1 MTTDGP
7 LPDARAPLLAVSGLG
22 KRYPVIGQ
30 RGDRAH
36 ALWDVLRGRA
46 PRRTVQVLHDVSF
59 TLRPGESLG
68 IIGENGAGKSTLL
81 KLLTGV
87 LTPST
92 GQVQRRGRIGALLEL
107 GAGFHPE
114 YSGRDNVRMAA
125 ALHGLSAR
133 ELAERMA
140 QIEAFADIGDYL
152 DEPVK
157 HYSSGMVVRL
167 GFALVSR
174 LRPDLLITDEV
185 LAVGDESFQK
195 KCIHWLDDYLG
206 SGGSLLLV
214 SHSMYHVQK
223 LCQRALWLQHG
234 RVQALGEVHDVSQR
248 YLAWHERRQ
257 RPERT
262 ADSIALS
269 DYGIDAVALNGEPND
284 VPVTVAMGDTLDVE
298 VRLRSNDARAPVV
311 LIGLV
316 RADGTPV
323 YGVSSEMDGASPVA
337 LGDGRFAYRL
347 QFPALSLL
355 PGSYQVRVHPLDPEG
370 LRLFDTIERQLIV
383 PGSAREF
390 GLVRL
395 AHTWTAHD

>member
-1 MTTDGP
+1 
-7 LPDARAPLLAVSGLG
+7 V
-22 KRYPVIGQ
+22 VE
-30 RGDRAH
+30 
-36 ALWDVLRGRA
+36 VL
-46 PRRTVQVLHDVSF
+46 QNVSF

-68 IIGENGAGKSTLL
+68 IIGANGAGKSTLL
-81 KLLTGV
+81 KLITGV

-92 GQVQRRGRIGALLEL
+92 GHVQRRGRIGALLEL

-114 YSGRDNVRMAA
+114 YSGRENVRMAA

-133 ELAERMA
+133 DLAARMDRIA
-140 QIEAFADIGDYL
+140 AFADIGDYL

-167 GFALVSR
+167 GFALVSS
-174 LRPDLLITDEV
+174 LRPELLITDEV

-195 KCIHWLDDYLG
+195 KCIRWLDDYLG

-234 RVQALGEVHDVSQR
+234 HVEALGDVHDVSQR

-257 RPERT
+257 RPARAAE
-262 ADSIALS
+262 AAGSA
-269 DYGIDAVALNGEPND
+269 DYGIDAVTINGESDD
-284 VPVTVAMGDTLDVE
+284 VPVRVAMGDTLTID

-323 YGVSSEMDGASPVA
+323 YGVSSEMDGASPTT
-337 LGDGRFAYRL
+337 LGDGRFAWRL

-355 PGSYQVRVHPLDPEG
+355 PGSYQLRVHPLDPEG
-370 LRLFDTIERQLIV
+370 MRLFDTVERNLIV
-383 PGSAREF
+383 PGAAREF

-395 AHTWTAHD
+395 PHTWARAP

>member
-1 MTTDGP
+1 MTTATP
-7 LPDARAPLLAVSGLG
+7 VREPLLAVAGLG
-22 KRYPVIGQ
+22 KRYPVVGQ

-46 PRRTVQVLHDVSF
+46 PRRMVQVLHDVSF
-59 TLRPGESLG
+59 ALRPGESLG
-68 IIGENGAGKSTLL
+68 IIGANGAGKSTLL
-81 KLLTGV
+81 KLITGV
-87 LTPST
+87 LTPSS
-92 GQVQRRGRIGALLEL
+92 GHVQRLGRIGALLEL

-133 ELAERMA
+133 ELAARME

-167 GFALVSR
+167 GFALVSS
-174 LRPDLLITDEV
+174 LRPELLITDEV

-195 KCIHWLDDYLG
+195 KCIRWLDDYLG

-234 RVQALGEVHDVSQR
+234 QVEALGEVHDVTQR

-257 RPERT
+257 RPEP
-262 ADSIALS
+262 APEAAGLA
-269 DYGIDAVALNGEPND
+269 DYGIDSVALNSETND
-284 VPVTVAMGDTLDVE
+284 VPVSVAMGDTFDIDVR
-298 VRLRSNDARAPVV
+298 VRSNDARAPVV

-323 YGVSSEMDGASPVA
+323 YGVSSEMDGASPTA

-355 PGSYQVRVHPLDPEG
+355 PGSYQLRVHPLDPEG

-383 PGSAREF
+383 PGAAREF

-395 AHTWTAHD
+395 PHAWLQHHD